1 MGKTPI
7 ISGYVD
13 KLKKALDNLNHEEI
27 NGLGEILKSAQ
38 ARGNAIY
45 ILGNGGSAAAASHL
59 SCDLNKGAS
68 YGYEKRYHAFAL
80 SDNISALLA
89 FANDVSYDDVFIEQ
103 LKNCLRENDVVIGL
117 SGSGNSK
124 NILKA
129 VEYADAQGA
138 VTVGITGYTTGKLSE
153 IAGYNVNLNIDD
165 MQIAE
170 DLHIVINH
178 ILVNLLTEDNPKAV

>member
-1 MGKTPI
+1 MGNSPI
-7 ISGYVD
+7 ITEYVT
-13 KLKKALDNLNHEEI
+13 KLKKALDNLNHKEI
-27 NGLGEILKSAQ
+27 AGLGEILKDAQ
-38 ARGNAIY
+38 SRGNAIY

-68 YGYEKRYHAFAL
+68 YGFERRYHAFAL

-103 LKNCLRENDVVIGL
+103 LKNCLREKDVVIGL

-129 VEYADAQGA
+129 VEYANSKGA
-138 VTVGITGYTTGKLSE
+138 VTVGITGYTTGKLRG

-165 MQIAE
+165 MQVAE

-178 ILVNLLTEDNPKAV
+178 LLVNLLTDNSPRAV